1 MNPDEMTVRP
11 VVYGTSVRP
20 VHREPP
26 PRDSTSRQPSHKREN
41 AESEEPNEPMEEAPQ
56 DGEQTHLIDLRV

>member
-20 VHREPP
+20 VHRESP
-26 PRDSTSRQPSHKREN
+26 PRDSTSRQPSHRQEN
-41 AESEEPNEPMEEAPQ
+41 TEPDEVGELPEDTPH

>member
-20 VHREPP
+20 VHRESP
-26 PRDSTSRQPSHKREN
+26 PRDSTSRQPSHRQEN
-41 AESEEPNEPMEEAPQ
+41 TQPEEPNEPPEEVPQ
-56 DGEQTHLIDLRV
+56 DGGQTHLIDLRV